1 MPFKLSDTASIAQLA
16 FGLNAVMPVLT
27 GHFRSA
33 HACVAETVEKEVK
46 KHHPDFTV
54 NASDKKAFAEMA
66 NSSVYGVKMADKIR
80 PWIFFAACASSLSSF
95 SILVAAATHPDI
107 EFPNIFIFI
116 YATVTII
123 LLPMLYFSWG
133 LFLKFLIKK
142 IANSEISKEKADTY
156 ILAFSL
162 KKDTDQIKQS
172 MNDFYLYMYNM
183 KLLDLRR
190 NIRKIK
196 IFIQDIIT
204 FRWISKWRHKRMV
217 DKILRDYGGDDSNV

>member
-33 HACVAETVEKEVK
+33 HTCVAETVEKEVK

-116 YATVTII
+116 YATVTVI
-123 LLPMLYFSWG
+123 LLPMLYFAWG
-133 LFLKFLIKK
+133 LFLKFLINK
-142 IANSEISKEKADTY
+142 IANSEISKEKTDAY

-162 KKDTDQIKQS
+162 KKDTDKIKES
-172 MNDFYLYMYNM
+172 MNDFYLYMYKM
-183 KLLDLRR
+183 KLLNFRR

-196 IFIQDIIT
+196 ILIQDIIT
-204 FRWISKWRHKRMV
+204 FRWISKWRHRRMV
-217 DKILRDYGGDDSNV
+217 DKILRDYGGNDSNV